1 MLMPHRSSEACEPEP
16 SQPAP
21 LTAGK
26 LGHWGAVHTM
36 QLGLLR
42 EGAAPSSA
50 DKPKGICLPSFQT
63 CWFERHEKIV

>member
-36 QLGLLR
+36 QLGRLR

-50 DKPKGICLPSFQT
+50 DKPKVSAFLPS
-63 CWFERHEKIV
+63 RLAGLKDMKK